1 MRFYLNTLANRVY
14 VEVAPQITET
24 FDESLDSATVVLQAN
39 TISTPFAPNQYFY
52 ICDDNDNILYT
63 MELALDMVE
72 TYSSKPLRYRHTLTL
87 TQNSRNMSK
96 HTVRN
101 SVFTQPLNDYKRG
114 FFATKN
120 MLQKHDHAGGL
131 TTYSWL
137 SFSANYWSE
146 PIKITSRDRV
156 RGDFVIE
163 PQVIGFY
170 YNDHD
175 NVYNP
180 NGDDKP
186 HIFKADMTDFSDGT
200 DIVIKLYKDGVDTG
214 ESIVLTSDMLGSK
227 IVVDDFTN
235 YIKNNPLGEYSLY
248 INSNNL
254 FCTKSVTGST
264 IQNHTPSQYALSI
277 NFSIQIYYYD
287 CYDLLELLIE
297 RQRLKNFRYARQK
310 LFTLPESGE
319 LHDLL
324 VGTIPPN
331 FTFTAAT
338 MYECIADIFKLFDA
352 IFTLDNNNVLG
363 IEYLNEYG
371 TENTDK
377 ATSSKST
384 HAEDTYN
391 RGIVNFYQDA
401 RVLERFPSG
410 KGYAKAR
417 SSGLGVPTSTNDF
430 CILLPH
436 KIEYI
441 DKVEMLNPKI
451 KVQIV
456 YFKRSG
462 DTASATGY
470 AVYDDDIIIDI
481 SSFVFESSMWGLLSS
496 GDLSTITSNQD
507 KVQANT
513 TYYQK
518 GDNKIILGLTYTNG
532 EIQTTNYNFSNIL
545 EFAWLRLDGQ
555 QNPIGVSNVSFVED
569 SISSDY
575 TSIKTAVTY
584 MASVDGKLEIE
595 SINPK
600 FNGEI
605 FVDQSNGAV
614 DLNKLGLN
622 MFGLAQK
629 LGEPTLTK
637 TMQITNFSERI
648 RKGQYIIIDGEKWI
662 ANVITHTILNNGK
675 VQSVVN
681 FVKNYNALSLFTRVN
696 KEKRMSTISPDLI
709 NKSEILFGEY
719 LYFSSSN
726 MPYSYQSLTKMEMS
740 EICSLFAATFKLNES
755 DTHRVDYAI
764 VSSFDKDNNPYTFND
779 NGTETTIENIA
790 IPLVKY
796 GAGNSICLEASF
808 SHPKSAGN
816 KTTAISASTWFG
828 NVDYYTNFVP
838 YTDDNGFIDKIDYKL
853 YFKVTDSDLDNY
865 PIIDTTGSDTLVVS
879 LEKLVVD
886 KFSNEIFAINY
897 QIHMLPMNERKDID
911 FVGSAF
917 INNNAIVK
925 NPEAK
930 NFYIYVS
937 NTYTYSILDT
947 KGQGTRHLI
956 TDVNYHSS
964 NNAFELTFEYGTITN
979 TGLVSWAICDED
991 GNIYFA
997 SNTQPGEYE
1006 VTLYFACRN
1015 QRVED
1020 YDLET
1025 YYLLKFTVGS
1035 NVTVR
1040 GNIGANFVTYQAGTS
1055 VELSL
1060 EEGTPY
1066 HLYTEFAEHWYSD
1079 ESGWDD
1085 ETGSAIVDVNLGTSS
1100 SGLKESKLTIE
1111 WHKNVIAI
1119 TVGDET
1125 YYNPDPSDEF
1135 MYETEIWERQGQNIN
1150 YEITEVTEGYY
1161 VRNNSGT
1168 WDTDADLTI
1177 SPVADAYRSIVI
1189 NWKKGLNYVRIGT
1202 ISQGYEDF
1210 YNPDSTTNYG
1220 EQVIRSGIV
1229 QYAANTQ
1236 YACYAVNGWQITSG
1250 DSGWSDWSSGD
1261 LYIDPTLSVIEYDF
1275 EITVGSH
1282 SRIDG
1287 TIKRNNTTIKT
1298 IAAIENQTVSYN
1310 DLQYGDIYAITVS
1323 AINNNYY
1330 LPSGIGYNGTITAD
1344 TDLGTTESSY
1354 YKVGESIANTTY
1366 ASEPTAQS
1374 SYVGKYYVSTSGYYY
1389 KCSRIAATYGTLRN
1403 TTIYEGVSQM
1413 SNLTSP
1419 LGVYVGC
1426 KGETTP
1432 SQWDRTIANTNIYRL
1447 SNGTSSFPGGQ
1458 YSGQYFIVLHDAS
1471 SAFPWALYPEVQ
1483 GIRYTFEVFNG
1494 HPSAISSARL
1504 NITYGSTTQTLY
1516 DGNSL
1521 YIGKGDISASMYF
1534 IGILSTSSYGSVTAR
1549 IKVEVMID
1557 STTPI
1562 STTYYNVNETDD
1574 FTIPGGGSIT
1584 INQYNNETIFN
1595 QLIKPADGKYWW
1607 YVVAGSSWSR
1617 IETATSDQ
1625 ICRLGSDTSQFWKWY
1640 ASGNYYSRYYVY
1652 DYFLF
1657 IGQGGT
1663 GVWQQTSVKLSD
1675 LTSGDTFDYN
1685 STNYYFNGSSWQS
1698 TTTYTW
1704 GSGTS
1709 ASGCAF
1715 SYNSVWYY
1723 YKNGALH

>member
-14 VEVAPQITET
+14 VEIAPQITET

-52 ICDDNDNILYT
+52 ICDDNDNILHT

-101 SVFTQPLNDYKRG
+101 SVFTQPMNEYKRG
-114 FFATKN
+114 YTAINNSFN
-120 MLQKHDHAGGL
+120 YG
-131 TTYSWL
+131 YSGDDSNIIDWRVPKEKDGDENIW
-137 SFSANYWSE
+137 FEGIVINE
-146 PIKITSRDRV
+146 KDKV
-156 RGDFVIE
+156 RGDLTIDLT
-163 PQVIGFY
+163 IWGTY
-170 YNDHD
+170 HD
-175 NVYNP
+175 SGDNAAHIYRVTSLSDFGNNTNV
-180 NGDDKP
+180 KLR
-186 HIFKADMTDFSDGT
+186 
-200 DIVIKLYKDGVDTG
+200 LYKDGVYTNQ
-214 ESIVLTSDMLGSK
+214 EITLTADMLNSK
-227 IVVDDFTN
+227 FVVDSFTN
-235 YIKNNPLGEYSLY
+235 YIKENPIGVYTISLANTVFAIDYNVRNNATCFVMQIKY
-248 INSNNL
+248 
-254 FCTKSVTGST
+254 
-264 IQNHTPSQYALSI
+264 
-277 NFSIQIYYYD
+277 SIQSYYYN

-297 RQRLKNFRYARQK
+297 RQQLKNSRYARQK
-310 LFTLPESGE
+310 LFTLPTRLQNEE
-319 LHDLL
+319 LYDLL

-417 SSGLGVPTSTNDF
+417 SSGLGVPTGTNDF

-441 DKVEMLNPKI
+441 DKVEMLNPNI
-451 KVQIV
+451 SIYLTWIV
-456 YFKRSG
+456 SA
-462 DTASATGY
+462 DTTHGTSSLH
-470 AVYDDDIIIDI
+470 YDDDVILDLTH
-481 SSFVFESSMWGLLSS
+481 FVLESSMYGLLPS
-496 GDLSTITSNQD
+496 GDESTIANENQNLI
-507 KVQANT
+507 QPNT

-518 GDNKIILGLTYTNG
+518 GDNKIQLGLTYQNGTVTSITNFNFPTIILYAFYRFFG
-532 EIQTTNYNFSNIL
+532 LKYWQGQSIYAGSAVPNKNTYYSNNYI
-545 EFAWLRLDGQ
+545 R
-555 QNPIGVSNVSFVED
+555 
-569 SISSDY
+569 
-575 TSIKTAVTY
+575 IKTAVTY

-637 TMQITNFSERI
+637 TMQITNFSNRI
-648 RKGQYIIIDGEKWI
+648 RKGQYIIVDGEKWI

-726 MPYSYQSLTKMEMS
+726 MPYSYQTPTKMEMS
-740 EICSLFAATFKLNES
+740 EICSLFAATFKLNEG

-764 VSSFDKDNNPYTFND
+764 VSSFDKDGTPYTFND
-779 NGTETTIENIA
+779 NGTETTVENVA

-816 KTTAISASTWFG
+816 KTTDSFVWYAGTSYF
-828 NVDYYTNFVP
+828 TNFVP

-937 NTYTYSILDT
+937 DTYTYSILDT

-997 SNTQPGEYE
+997 SNTQPGEDE

-1025 YYLLKFTVGS
+1025 FYLLKFTVGS
-1035 NVTVR
+1035 NVTVK
-1040 GNIGANFVTYQAGTS
+1040 GNIGANFVSYAAGTS

-1220 EQVIRSGIV
+1220 EEVIRSGIV

-1236 YACYAVNGWQITSG
+1236 YACYAVNGWQVTSG

-1310 DLQYGDIYAITVS
+1310 DLQYGDVYAITVS